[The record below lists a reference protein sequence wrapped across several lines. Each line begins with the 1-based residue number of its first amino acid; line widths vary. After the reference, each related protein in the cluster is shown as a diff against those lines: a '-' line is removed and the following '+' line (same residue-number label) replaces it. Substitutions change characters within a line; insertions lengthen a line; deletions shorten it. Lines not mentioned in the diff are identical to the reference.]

1 MAEGGLRAR
10 APGGARGNP
19 RLAEAG
25 RRGHARRLRNVFR
38 RAAQATHA
46 EEPANRSG
54 GDGCRADSAFQAV
67 ERVEAGGPLTGFF
80 LAGRAA
86 RWLESILVHP
96 GRTLAVLAVLAAAIA
111 PPVATA
117 QPGRP
122 VADGRPPLIS
132 AESVLLLDPEGR
144 TLFAKNPDEERAPA
158 SLVKL
163 MTLYLA
169 FEDIEARRADLDELV
184 PVSRYAAV
192 TPRSRMGLRAGE
204 SVPLHV
210 LLEGVAIASANDAA
224 TALAE
229 RLAGDEWSFVGR
241 MNAKAQELE
250 LHATRFA
257 NPHGLPDPAQRSS
270 ARDLAQLIAR
280 LLRDHPAARPMLGGQ
295 TFVYRGRVYA
305 RHIPLFNDPLGVQAL
320 KTGFTHEAGYNLA
333 VSAWRDGQQFVM
345 IVLGS
350 RTRTASFLDA
360 KKLLKFGFVEAG
372 LDSPPEPRPPRRPA
386 RTRRTTLTQ

>member
-1 MAEGGLRAR
+1 M
-10 APGGARGNP
+10 
-19 RLAEAG
+19 
-25 RRGHARRLRNVFR
+25 
-38 RAAQATHA
+38 
-46 EEPANRSG
+46 
-54 GDGCRADSAFQAV
+54 
-67 ERVEAGGPLTGFF
+67 
-80 LAGRAA
+80 
-86 RWLESILVHP
+86 
-96 GRTLAVLAVLAAAIA
+96 LAVLAVLAAAVA
-111 PPVATA
+111 PFIATA
-117 QPGRP
+117 QGRP
-122 VADGRPPLIS
+122 VADGRPLLLS
-132 AESVLLLDPEGR
+132 AEAVLLLDPEGK

-169 FEDIEARRADLDELV
+169 FEDIEGGKADLDELV
-184 PVSRYAAV
+184 PVSRYAAL

-250 LHATRFA
+250 LHNTRFA
-257 NPHGLPDPAQRSS
+257 NPHGLPDPAQRSN
-270 ARDLAQLIAR
+270 ARDLAQLISR
-280 LLRDHPAARPMLGGQ
+280 LLRDHPASRPMLGGQ

-320 KTGFTHEAGYNLA
+320 KTGFTLEAGYNLA

-350 RTRTASFLDA
+350 RTRTSSFLT
-360 KKLLKFGFVEAG
+360 
-372 LDSPPEPRPPRRPA
+372 PRSS
-386 RTRRTTLTQ
+386 